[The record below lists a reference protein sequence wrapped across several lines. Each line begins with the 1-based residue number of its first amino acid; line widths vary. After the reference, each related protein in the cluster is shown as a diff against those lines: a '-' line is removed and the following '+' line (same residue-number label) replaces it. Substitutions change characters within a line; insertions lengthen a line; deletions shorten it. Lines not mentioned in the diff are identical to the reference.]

1 MSYDT
6 ERYGFE
12 KLSGQGLSVI
22 ECGLQICHS
31 GHSSGRMVHPDYSA
45 TFVLEGTGVYCINGK
60 NYEISSGK
68 GFVIVP
74 DVPVMYTADTAKPWK
89 YIYLSFNGPDSQG
102 LLHNAGLNGDNVIFD
117 FSMEDD
123 TVELLWKMH
132 SSGKNRDA
140 KGYDV
145 LGYFL
150 LVMSRLV
157 NGNALKRESAS
168 SDHYINLALNYID
181 NHFSYGISVEDVA
194 DFVGIDRTHLYR
206 VFMEKTGTSPS
217 KHLMEVRLCRA
228 VALMEYDGLSL
239 NEIALS
245 SGFYDLSHFYRA
257 FSAKYGVSP
266 GKYRELFRV

>member
-45 TFVLEGTGVYCINGK
+45 TFVLEGRGVYCINGK
-60 NYEISSGK
+60 SYEISPGK

-74 DVPVMYTADTAKPWK
+74 DIPIVYTADSENPWK

-123 TVELLWKMH
+123 TVDLLWKMH
-132 SSGKNRDA
+132 SSGKNRDT

-157 NGNALKRESAS
+157 NGNTVKREFAS

-181 NHFSYGISVEDVA
+181 GHFSYGISVGDVA

-206 VFMEKTGTSPS
+206 VFMEKIGTSPS

-228 VALMEYDGLSL
+228 VALMEYNELSL

-257 FSAKYGVSP
+257 FSGKYGVSP
-266 GKYRELFRV
+266 GKYRELNRA